1 LEEFVSQYFQQQLQV
16 QLRIEELEK
25 MTVDDNKKRSEI
37 VSKLEEVS
45 SVE

>member
-45 SVE
+45 AVE